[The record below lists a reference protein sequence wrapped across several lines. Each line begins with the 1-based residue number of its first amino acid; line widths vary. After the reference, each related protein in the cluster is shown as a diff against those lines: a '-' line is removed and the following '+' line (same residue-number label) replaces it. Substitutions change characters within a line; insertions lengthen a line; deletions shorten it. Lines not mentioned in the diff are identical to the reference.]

1 MSKLIDIDGAKVI
14 WEHVKKADAEVEKKA
29 DTNATAISTETAR
42 AKSAESSNATAIAN
56 EITRAK
62 TAETANAEAIAKN
75 SDALGGHTIAS
86 DVPEN
91 AVFTDT
97 VYDDTALTKRV
108 TALEGKEDKNTTYT
122 FSDDKATD
130 SAGKTQAVTVTKV
143 NGHTVNSDVPE
154 GAVFTDTVY
163 DDTAVKNRLTALEDK
178 STGSGKTYTFT
189 DDTATDSDGNAQAV
203 TVTKVN
209 GHTIEADVPSDARF
223 EDYVTLDYLEANDYY
238 PELMWLVFQLQGI
251 QSIDYATLKGLI
263 TQKDDEQMAKLG
275 ISLQVL
281 MHMFEAVTEQ
291 IDANTSSISSKADSA
306 TTLSGYGI
314 TDAYTKSET
323 DTALAKKQ
331 DKLTYDSEPTKDST
345 NAITSGG
352 VYKALNGEITVT
364 TQNDNLLDPNDTDNQ
379 VAKKI
384 FYTSSSSTQFISLSG
399 DTAIYF
405 PVKKWG
411 AGTYT
416 FPVDYVQYG
425 GSAAYR
431 IALFDASK
439 TYIKTITGTAKDT
452 TDKTAHIM
460 SISVTKSDLSTGY
473 YIGLSIRT
481 TQIGTSAMVVK
492 DMDYPS
498 SYVSYG
504 TTTKTYKTQKVDN
517 ELVGKSAYYL
527 GDSICA
533 ATSVGSASSL
543 YKKGWAGWIG
553 EKNSMN
559 WVNLGKDGA
568 TVSTVST
575 NTVIAQMSSVKSDA
589 DYIIVEGGC
598 NDFDQMNGS
607 TDSAKMGALTAVW
620 DDSYAQNTYIG
631 ALEHVFYTLVTDHP
645 NAKIGYIIPHI
656 MGRRN
661 WTQYETISYRI
672 YYNQAIEVCKKWGIP
687 YIDLW
692 YESPLNPNLTV
703 YYDASLGNDGNISDG
718 SKAYVD
724 GQHLTG
730 HGYDLISPK
739 IEAWMRTL

>member
-1 MSKLIDIDGAKVI
+1 MRKLIDIDGAKVI
-14 WEHVKKADAEVEKKA
+14 WEHVKAADAEISASVTTETERAKTAEASNASNITAETARAQKA
-29 DTNATAISTETAR
+29 EGVNAEAISAEAERAKAAESTNATAI
-42 AKSAESSNATAIAN
+42 KAN
-56 EITRAK
+56 T
-62 TAETANAEAIAKN
+62 
-75 SDALGGHTIAS
+75 DALGGHTVKT
-86 DVPEN
+86 DVPED
-91 AVFTDT
+91 ARFTDT
-97 VYDDTALTKRV
+97 VTKVVTEYGNADETVALSKGAIGNYVQDILDRGDY
-108 TALEGKEDKNTTYT
+108 AFAMLKTYV
-122 FSDDKATD
+122 DLLAT
-130 SAGKTQAVTVTKV
+130 SAGI
-143 NGHTVNSDVPE
+143 
-154 GAVFTDTVY
+154 
-163 DDTAVKNRLTALEDK
+163 
-178 STGSGKTYTFT
+178 ST
-189 DDTATDSDGNAQAV
+189 
-203 TVTKVN
+203 
-209 GHTIEADVPSDARF
+209 P
-223 EDYVTLDYLEANDYY
+223 
-238 PELMWLVFQLQGI
+238 
-251 QSIDYATLKGLI
+251 IDYSGLKSLASLGTNYADNTNCFNVKSIATF
-263 TQKDDEQMAKLG
+263 LG
-275 ISLQVL
+275 ILC
-281 MHMFEAVTEQ
+281 EQ
-291 IDANTSSISSKADSA
+291 IDTNTSSISSKADSA
-306 TTLSGYGI
+306 TL
-314 TDAYTKSET
+314 DA
-323 DTALAKKQ
+323 KQ
-331 DKLTYDSEPTKDST
+331 DKLTFDSEPTKDST

-384 FYTSSSSTQFISLSG
+384 FYTHSSSTQFISLSG

-405 PVKKWG
+405 PIKKWG

-416 FPVDYVQYG
+416 FPVDYAQYG

-431 IALFDASK
+431 IALFDSSK
-439 TYIKTITGTAKDT
+439 TYIKTITGTVKDT

-460 SISVTKSDLSTGY
+460 SISVTNSDLSTGY

-504 TTTKTYKTQKVDN
+504 TTTKTYKKQKVDN
-517 ELVGKSAYYL
+517 ELVGKSAYFL

-559 WVNLGKDGA
+559 WTNLGKDGA
-568 TVSTVST
+568 TVSNVSS
-575 NTVIAQMSSVKSDA
+575 NTVISQMSSVKSDA

-598 NDFDQMNGS
+598 NDFDQMSGS
-607 TDSAKMGALTAVW
+607 TDASKMGALTAVW
-620 DDSYAQNTYIG
+620 DDSYAQNTFIG
-631 ALEHVFYTLVTDHP
+631 ALEHVFYTLITNHP
-645 NAKIGYIIPHI
+645 NAKIGYIIPHL

-692 YESPLNPNLTV
+692 YESPLNPNLAV
-703 YYDASLGNDGNISDG
+703 YYDASLGKDGNISDG